1 MNRKFGIGI
10 LVLCFGLPSVHA
22 SLADQ
27 VIEISPIIVQPYDLR
42 EISQQM
48 PEQDLDLKA
57 KEESVRWL
65 NQVVAV
71 AKIKAEYYQLTSQQ
85 DRLTME
91 QAQQDKENQI
101 IAMKTAIQSLQATQ
115 ARADAL
121 RQQLADQQNKA
132 DLLKAELDSK
142 NAQLDQMTL
151 MMSDYQ
157 RKLESKDNEY
167 NQELR
172 QVLLARNE
180 IYKLQELMSAK
191 DKDAQAKDLSLSI
204 ELALARRQLSLISSS
219 KDEQARIIHILVQK
233 LQATGQSVNLTQMT
247 GKS

>member
-10 LVLCFGLPSVHA
+10 LVLCFGLPSIHA

-57 KEESVRWL
+57 KEESIRWL
-65 NQVVAV
+65 NQVMAV

-85 DRLTME
+85 DRLIME

-101 IAMKTAIQSLQATQ
+101 TALKTAIQSAQETQ
-115 ARADAL
+115 VQADAL
-121 RQQLADQQNKA
+121 RQ
-132 DLLKAELDSK
+132 
-142 NAQLDQMTL
+142 QLDQMTL
-151 MMSDYQ
+151 MMADYQ

-180 IYKLQELMSAK
+180 MYKLQELMSAK
-191 DKDAQAKDLSLSI
+191 DRDAQAKELSLSI
-204 ELALARRQLSLISSS
+204 ELALARRQLSLIPSS